1 MSLYGAFS
9 ASTLG
14 LLSQSHAIN
23 TIGVNIANVNTGGY
37 KRTDTQFQTVLSRA
51 LFEQSDLG
59 GIKPIDVQRIDV
71 QGQLVPTANDLDI
84 AINGDGFF
92 ILSPTLTPGSELSY
106 SRDGAFQV
114 RVQNQVTTVDS
125 TGQTTGTSSTNQ
137 GYIVDKNGLFLLGWV
152 PNATTGAFPTT
163 GAGGL
168 QALRVDNA
176 FFANSFQATTQVEVG
191 LNLPAENAII
201 TNHATAVTAF
211 ENGTPQ
217 TGFEHYEFFVVDSL
231 GTRQTVRLNFTKS
244 ADNTWQVSATTQRT
258 PVKQVDSVTLA
269 GTIEAGDTYT
279 VTVSGTAFNYTTTGA
294 ELGINAV
301 RDNLITQINNNATL
315 PVTASAGGTGVI
327 TLTSDTAG
335 SAFTT
340 VVAATN
346 GGATANNTATAA
358 NTTANVTSTVTT
370 ATSTLA
376 FNSKGTFTT
385 TPTPLNFSISTFP
398 GGGAATFTL
407 DYSRVTQ
414 FSGGFLPNFIDT
426 NGFAKSNL
434 SGLHWEADGRLIG
447 TFDNEFDRAL
457 YKIPVATFPSPN
469 NLEAKNG
476 MVFSETQA
484 SGTSTVTAVDATGG
498 AEFAPGTVE
507 LSNVALED
515 QFARMIQAQAVYNAS
530 ATAFKTVDEMTV
542 VARDLKA

>member
-1 MSLYGAFS
+1 MAIYGAFS
-9 ASTLG
+9 AVTLG
-14 LLSQSHAIN
+14 LLGQSHAIN
-23 TIGVNIANVNTGGY
+23 TIGTNIANVNTGGY

-59 GIKPIDVQRIDV
+59 GIKPLDVQRVDV
-71 QGQLVPTANDLDI
+71 QGQLVGTANDLDL

-92 ILSPTLTPGSELSY
+92 IVSPTITPGNELFY
-106 SRDGAFQV
+106 TRDGAFQV
-114 RVQNQVTTVDS
+114 RV
-125 TGQTTGTSSTNQ
+125 GTNASGAPTNE
-137 GYIVDKNGLFLLGWV
+137 GYIADKNGFYLLGWV
-152 PNATTGAFPTT
+152 PNATTGAFPSS

-168 QALRVDNA
+168 QALRVDTA
-176 FFANSFQATTQVEVG
+176 FFANTFQATTEVDIG

-201 TNHATAVTAF
+201 SNHATAVASF
-211 ENGTPQ
+211 ESGSTP
-217 TGFEHYEFFVVDSL
+217 TGFEHYEFFVIDSL

-258 PVKQVDSVTLA
+258 AVAQVDTVTLA
-269 GTIEAGDTYT
+269 GTIEAGDQYS
-279 VTVSGTAFNYTTTGA
+279 VTISGTTFTRTATAADTLTT
-294 ELGINAV
+294 I
-301 RDNLITQINNNATL
+301 RDALVTQINNNTTL

-327 TLTSDTAG
+327 TLTADTAG
-335 SAFTT
+335 SAFTSS
-340 VVAATN
+340 ASATN
-346 GGATANNTATAA
+346 GGVIANNTATAV

-370 ATSTLA
+370 AASTLT

-398 GGGAATFTL
+398 GGGAATFTV
-407 DYSRVTQ
+407 DVSRVTQ

-434 SGLHWEADGRLIG
+434 TGLHWESDGRLVG
-447 TFDNEFDRAL
+447 VFDNEFDRAL
-457 YKIPVATFPSPN
+457 YKIPVAIFPSPN
-469 NLEAKNG
+469 NLEAKSGN
-476 MVFSETQA
+476 VFAETQA
-484 SGTSTVTAVDATGG
+484 SGTSTVTAVDATGA
-498 AEFAPGTVE
+498 AEFAPSTVE

-515 QFARMIQAQAVYNAS
+515 QFTRMIQAQAVYNAS